1 METNRTETKQRVYIT
16 AIIALLLLNV
26 ATLYLVFHEKGNT
39 QTVTQQKTALQ
50 EDFRMLN
57 DSLNVR
63 NTEVEQFAGRNAELD
78 KTLAARQQELEEQK
92 AKIQTM
98 MKKDNLTQAELRK
111 LKKMVDEYKASIA
124 EMGDKIATLTK
135 QNEELTAQNTQ
146 LSSDLTTERSN
157 VTALTT
163 TNQALGKKVE
173 LGSLL
178 PVAKVEVAAIKTRG
192 NGKEVEVM
200 RAKAASNLKISFE
213 TGQNRVIEPGA
224 VDVYVRIINPKGETI
239 AVEDQGSGTI
249 TAANTNEPVLY
260 TKKANF
266 EYDQQNKKVVVY
278 WGKNIQEP
286 GTYKVELYQGGYV
299 IGQGQ
304 VKLS

>member
-1 METNRTETKQRVYIT
+1 METNRTETRTRVYVS
-16 AIIALLLLNV
+16 AIVALLILNI
-26 ATLYLVFHEKGNT
+26 ATLYLVFQQKGQT
-39 QTVTQQKTALQ
+39 QTVTEQKTALQ

-78 KTLAARQQELEEQK
+78 KNLAARQQELEEQK

-98 MKKDNLTQAELRK
+98 MKKDNLTQGELRK
-111 LKKMVDEYKASIA
+111 LKKLVDEYKASIA

-135 QNEELTAQNTQ
+135 QNEELTATNTK
-146 LSSDLTTERSN
+146 LNTDLTSEREN
-157 VTALTT
+157 VSKLST

-178 PVAKVEVAAIKTRG
+178 PVANIDVAAIKTRG
-192 NGKEVEVM
+192 NGKEVEVS

-249 TAANTNEPVLY
+249 TAANTNEPILY

-278 WGKNIQEP
+278 WGKHIQEP